1 MVITFRQK
9 NPLMPTVRLRYGN
22 SAELYRP
29 ASLFRLAIGC
39 SIYYGQSP
47 GLLGRVAGRA
57 QGYLSTRLYKAPL
70 GRNTHIQLAF
80 TRHGLNRT

>member
-39 SIYYGQSP
+39 SIYYGRSP
-47 GLLGRVAGRA
+47 CWAVCIGGGAGGA
-57 QGYLSTRLYKAPL
+57 GGTAPPND
-70 GRNTHIQLAF
+70 GVGGTMHSGPPNSDTS
-80 TRHGLNRT
+80 GP